1 MIETDVLTALQTAG
15 IAAVAASAIP
25 AMPIK
30 AIDRVFNPATDAPD
44 GKYVE
49 FVNIV
54 NNRGGDYW
62 DDSRVYQG
70 TFRIILHWP
79 VDDAGAYPSRIYL
92 DQLASF
98 FPKGKT
104 LASGAAI
111 VQIYDV
117 PNASGSITD
126 GSELLL
132 PVSLSYRCFKS

>member
-1 MIETDVLTALQTAG
+1 MIETDVLKALQTAA
-15 IAAVAASAIP
+15 IAAVAASTIP
-25 AMPIK
+25 TMPIK
-30 AIDRVFNPATDAPD
+30 AIDRTFVPANEAPD

-79 VDDAGAYPSRIYL
+79 VDDSGPYPPMMYL
-92 DQLASF
+92 DQLATF
-98 FPKGKT
+98 FPKDKP
-104 LASGAAI
+104 LISGAAI
-111 VQIYDV
+111 VQIYDI
-117 PNASGSITD
+117 PNASGSITN
-126 GSELLL
+126 GSELLF